1 MRRKHLAKKRRLPHD
16 AGDMKTK
23 PTSNPVRPARTKKTG
38 RPARTDSPQPIN
50 LNLGTAAKRKLRA
63 LAALH
68 GISMSSYLERLL
80 DAEPEPNGQ
89 VEFADALKLLMGKPG
104 MSRARKPT
112 KEEILSELIQT
123 GLGCFPGGCKV
134 DPETIW
140 TARCCAEAA
149 EIIEKAMPDHAA

>member
-1 MRRKHLAKKRRLPHD
+1 
-16 AGDMKTK
+16 
-23 PTSNPVRPARTKKTG
+23 
-38 RPARTDSPQPIN
+38 
-50 LNLGTAAKRKLRA
+50 
-63 LAALH
+63 
-68 GISMSSYLERLL
+68 MSSYLERLL
-80 DAEPEPNGQ
+80 DSEPDTNESGQ

-140 TARCCAEAA
+140 TARCYAEAA
-149 EIIEKAMPDHAA
+149 EIIERAMPDPAA